1 MGVHVGYPIIN
12 DQVNSFTLEDEVR
25 YPGFSLVRM
34 AKGDTFLVQS
44 LFGRTMIA
52 IIIRIGI
59 VAQLLSWVSGFSTTA
74 HRPPIMGVQKNIAN
88 NDGKLWLQP
97 DSKNPE
103 STESDNAQSPDIIG
117 SDETTETKSMS
128 PLAMAAADWLEEEED
143 ELSLYWEKFDDAKRD
158 GLSNKSRVNTATEL
172 LVDEKNVSP
181 VVAITTEELLD
192 RYYESRGISRKTEQ
206 MHEQEIKDAVKAAR
220 KASSA
225 EEAIRRLEVVRSYLQ
240 CNTQLGGNA
249 LLELAECYEANE
261 EPEKAL
267 EIYEKVRTNP
277 QSQIRRRV
285 KAIFTNPSS
294 RPKRQFTKGL
304 WNLTWDTW
312 F

>member
-1 MGVHVGYPIIN
+1 LVP
-12 DQVNSFTLEDEVR
+12 SL
-25 YPGFSLVRM
+25 PGR
-34 AKGDTFLVQS
+34 A
-44 LFGRTMIA
+44 TMIA
-52 IIIRIGI
+52 IIRIGI
-59 VAQLLSWVSGFSTTA
+59 VAQLLSWVSGFSTTSHA
-74 HRPPIMGVQKNIAN
+74 PIMGVQKNFVN
-88 NDGKLWLQP
+88 NNVGKRWLQP
-97 DSKNPE
+97 NSKNPE
-103 STESDNAQSPDIIG
+103 SIESDNAQSPDIIG

-143 ELSLYWEKFDDAKRD
+143 ELSLYWEKFDDAKRNGID
-158 GLSNKSRVNTATEL
+158 NKSRVATATTEL
-172 LVDEKNVSP
+172 LMVDEKNVSP
-181 VVAITTEELLD
+181 VAITTEELLD

-206 MHEQEIKDAVKAAR
+206 KHEQEIKDAVKAAR

-225 EEAIRRLEVVRSYLQ
+225 EEAIRRLEGVKSYLQ

-261 EPEKAL
+261 EPEKAMD
-267 EIYEKVRTNP
+267 IYEKVRTNP

-285 KAIFTNPSS
+285 KAIFTNPTS

-304 WNLTWDTW
+304 WNLTWDKW

>member
-1 MGVHVGYPIIN
+1 
-12 DQVNSFTLEDEVR
+12 
-25 YPGFSLVRM
+25 
-34 AKGDTFLVQS
+34 
-44 LFGRTMIA
+44 MIA
-52 IIIRIGI
+52 IIRIGI
-59 VAQLLSWVSGFSTTA
+59 VAQLLSWVSGFSTSA
-74 HRPPIMGVQKNIAN
+74 YPPVMGFQKKWAN
-88 NDGKLWLQP
+88 NIGKHWLQP

-103 STESDNAQSPDIIG
+103 STESDNARSSDIIG

-128 PLAMAAADWLEEEED
+128 PLAMAAADWLEDEED

-158 GLSNKSRVNTATEL
+158 GIDNKSRLNTATEL

-181 VVAITTEELLD
+181 VATTEELLE
-192 RYYESRGISRKTEQ
+192 RYYESRGISRETEQ
-206 MHEQEIKDAVKAAR
+206 KHKQEIKAAVKAAR

-225 EEAIRRLEVVRSYLQ
+225 KEAIRLLEGVKSYLQ
-240 CNTQLGGNA
+240 CNTQLGGDA
-249 LLELAECYEANE
+249 LLELAECYEAND
-261 EPEKAL
+261 EPEKSL

-285 KAIFTNPSS
+285 KAIFSNPSS

-304 WNLTWDTW
+304 WNLNWDTW